1 MTFDSFIVPNTY
13 AKNLFDLSG
22 VANLGIDYNVV
33 KNRLYVNASV
43 GYEHGIMSSYESNK
57 QVYSNPVLPKVNK
70 NGIVEH
76 VAVNSLI
83 SGLTIKRQAL
93 WISLG
98 LKYKF

>member
-1 MTFDSFIVPNTY
+1 MSFESFIDPNTY
-13 AKNLFDLSG
+13 EKNLFDLSAI
-22 VANLGIDYNVV
+22 ANLGIDCNVV

-43 GYEHGIMSSYESNK
+43 GYEHGIMDSYVSNK
-57 QVYSNPVLPKVNK
+57 QVYSNPILPKVDK
-70 NGIVEH
+70 NGSVEH